1 MSGGAYLSVDGGE
14 LSEDTK
20 HMEPKVLWLEAGGTD
35 SGLSTVPSGGPPWF
49 RASRKLR
56 ESGEKRKRKSHRSSV
71 NPRRKPL
78 KDQIRRPVI
87 AGILQPPVS
96 GVDFNQLVKAV
107 GGRLHLLSKQAASSL
122 QSHESPLTIK
132 TSLFH
137 PPPRSLRSFCPFR
150 PLINNHATS
159 EQQDGC
165 WKPERQHRRSITNRK
180 THQTTRR

>member
-1 MSGGAYLSVDGGE
+1 MGGNFLRTPSTWSQKSSGWTQEGRTLVSARLHLAVHCGSERPGNSVNLG
-14 LSEDTK
+14 K
-20 HMEPKVLWLEAGGTD
+20 K
-35 SGLSTVPSGGPPWF
+35 
-49 RASRKLR
+49 
-56 ESGEKRKRKSHRSSV
+56 EKKRKSHRSLIRAV
-71 NPRRKPL
+71 

-87 AGILQPPVS
+87 AGILQRPVS
-96 GVDFNQLVKAV
+96 GVDFNQLVKAA
-107 GGRLHLLSKQAASSL
+107 GARLHLLSKQAASSL

-180 THQTTRR
+180 MHQTTRR